1 MMTSHGRWPENE
13 GSAMAV
19 CGGWRESTL
28 RRHEF
33 SCRVCGYGIV
43 CSVLP
48 PKRPMCQAVEAWI
61 EPDRARDAAAARKY
75 VFG

>member
-1 MMTSHGRWPENE
+1 MTPHGRWTEKE
-13 GSAMAV
+13 DSAMAAH
-19 CGGWRESTL
+19 GRWREPTL

-48 PKRPMCQAVEAWI
+48 PKCPMCQTLEAWI
-61 EPDRARDAAAARKY
+61 EPDQARDAAAAREY

>member
-1 MMTSHGRWPENE
+1 MTSHGRWPEKD
-13 GSAMAV
+13 
-19 CGGWRESTL
+19 GGATAARAEWRESTL
-28 RRHEF
+28 RRHEL

-48 PKRPMCQAVEAWI
+48 PKCPMCHAVGAWT

>member
-1 MMTSHGRWPENE
+1 MASHGTWTEKE
-13 GSAMAV
+13 GSATAAR
-19 CGGWRESTL
+19 GGSRESTL

-48 PKRPMCQAVEAWI
+48 PKCPMCQAVEAWI
-61 EPDRARDAAAARKY
+61 EPDRARDAAAARKH

>member
-1 MMTSHGRWPENE
+1 MTTSHGRWSETKGRE
-13 GSAMAV
+13 TAAR
-19 CGGWRESTL
+19 GGRESTL

-61 EPDRARDAAAARKY
+61 EPDRARDAAAARRY